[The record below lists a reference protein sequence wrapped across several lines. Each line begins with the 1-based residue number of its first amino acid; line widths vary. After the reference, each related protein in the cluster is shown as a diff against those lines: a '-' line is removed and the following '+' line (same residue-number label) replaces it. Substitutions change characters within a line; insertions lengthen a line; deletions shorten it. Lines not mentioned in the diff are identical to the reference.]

1 MFEAMAQQ
9 QVISLHM
16 ENPEAFSPERADSG
30 KNYRFIHPGVR
41 QGDLSGPQKEAAFH
55 AHHQHLDKTLEAL
68 GLGVWCC
75 DLPFK
80 TLGWSNMCKR
90 HFGLPPDAEV
100 TIDIFY
106 ELLHPDDRQA
116 AQQAIERSIAE
127 NGSFDIDCRTSGI
140 DGHLR
145 WIHTHGRCY
154 DDNSRSKHFDGII
167 FDITEQKQVEQ
178 ALREQIERLKVF
190 DTRKDEFFSMASH
203 ELKSPITSLKGYT
216 QMLQNR
222 FRKIGDGQA
231 LYYLTIID
239 GQLNKLID
247 LVNDML
253 DISRI
258 QTGKL
263 NFRDALFDLGVVV
276 RETVEHLQA
285 TTLTHHLVVEGLE
298 SVQVYG
304 DKDRIGQVLINLLN
318 NAIKYSP
325 YANQVIVRLSTDQE
339 YAEVSVQDFGLG
351 IDEEHLEKVFERFY
365 QVHSLAN
372 KESPGLGIG
381 LYISDQIIKRHGGAM
396 RVESKLGVGSTFSFT
411 LPLSRKDIPSS

>member
-1 MFEAMAQQ
+1 
-9 QVISLHM
+9 
-16 ENPEAFSPERADSG
+16 
-30 KNYRFIHPGVR
+30 
-41 QGDLSGPQKEAAFH
+41 
-55 AHHQHLDKTLEAL
+55 
-68 GLGVWCC
+68 
-75 DLPFK
+75 
-80 TLGWSNMCKR
+80 MCKR

-106 ELLHPDDRQA
+106 ELLHPDDRA
-116 AQQAIERSIAE
+116 VAQQAIERSIAE
-127 NGSFDIDCRTSGI
+127 NGLFDMDCRTTGI
-140 DGHLR
+140 DGQMR
-145 WIHTHGRCY
+145 WIHTSGRCY
-154 DDNSRSKHFDGII
+154 DDDESRSKHFDGII
-167 FDITEQKQVEQ
+167 FDITEQKQVEL
-178 ALREQIERLKVF
+178 ALREQLERLKVF

-222 FRKIGDGQA
+222 FRKAGDGQA
-231 LYYLTIID
+231 LYYLTIMD

-263 NFRDALFDLGVVV
+263 NFRDTLFDLGMVV

-285 TTLTHHLVVEGLE
+285 TTPAHQLIVEGIE
-298 SVQVYG
+298 SAQVYG

-325 YANQVIVRLSTDQE
+325 YADRVIVRIFTDQE
-339 YAEVSVQDFGLG
+339 YATVSVQDFGLG

-365 QVHSLAN
+365 QVHGLAN
-372 KESPGLGIG
+372 KESSGLGIG

-396 RVESKLGVGSTFSFT
+396 QVESKLGAGSTFSFT
-411 LPLSRKDIPSS
+411 LPLSRKDIPSA